1 MSNDATPDMTDGD
14 GPARGR
20 AMGAAGGAAEPAPSI
35 PAHSSPA
42 VSMPAASL
50 PVPSS
55 SAHSSS
61 APSMPVQS
69 TPYHRLATLR
79 PEWRRWWRPLTTAF
93 AITAIWLIL
102 ASLLMVGMVLVLT
115 ALGADRSI
123 GQALDDPTSPLDVF
137 VRSALGALLI
147 PAGLLGVRLGGWRPT
162 SLLWSV
168 ADRFR
173 TAQMGRMLALAVV
186 AVALAAAMQILLH
199 GGRPAPPESG
209 RTIGV
214 VLVLLLVAP
223 LQAAGEE
230 LVLRGAVM
238 QGVGTWVRGPVVP
251 ILATLPLSLIGAVQS
266 LDTAFTAVFI
276 ALASGVLAWRTGGIE
291 ASIVLRTVVLLTAGV
306 VGLLGMGAETTIW
319 FGAMLAF
326 LVLVNI
332 TGYTRRDSSVE
343 TVAVLGGAR
352 GPFFPVMRSAD
363 APVPPPV
370 RV

>member
-1 MSNDATPDMTDGD
+1 MSDDATPDMTDGD
-14 GPARGR
+14 GPAQVR
-20 AMGAAGGAAEPAPSI
+20 AVGGAGDAAEPAQPTTAQ
-35 PAHSSPA
+35 P
-42 VSMPAASL
+42 
-50 PVPSS
+50 
-55 SAHSSS
+55 
-61 APSMPVQS
+61 MPVQS

-79 PEWRRWWRPLTTAF
+79 LEWARWWRPLTTAF
-93 AITAIWLIL
+93 AVAVIWLIL

-115 ALGADRSI
+115 ALGTDRSI

-137 VRSALGALLI
+137 VRCALGALLL

-173 TAQMGRMLALAVV
+173 TAQTGRMLAFAVV
-186 AVALAAAMQILLH
+186 AVALAAAMPILLP
-199 GGRPAPPESG
+199 GGRPALPEAG

-291 ASIVLRTVVLLTAGV
+291 ASIVLRTAVLLTAGV

-332 TGYTRRDSSVE
+332 TGYTRCDSFVE
-343 TVAVLGGAR
+343 TVAVLGGDR
-352 GPFFPVMRSAD
+352 GPFLPVMRSAD

>member
-1 MSNDATPDMTDGD
+1 MSDDATPDMTDGD
-14 GPARGR
+14 GPAQVR
-20 AMGAAGGAAEPAPSI
+20 AVGVADDAAEPAQP
-35 PAHSSPA
+35 
-42 VSMPAASL
+42 
-50 PVPSS
+50 
-55 SAHSSS
+55 
-61 APSMPVQS
+61 MPVQS

-137 VRSALGALLI
+137 VRSALGALLL

-186 AVALAAAMQILLH
+186 AVALATAMQTLLH
-199 GGRPAPPESG
+199 GGRPALPESG

-238 QGVGTWVRGPVVP
+238 QGVGTWVRGPAVP
-251 ILATLPLSLIGAVQS
+251 ILATLPLSLIGAMHS

-291 ASIVLRTVVLLTAGV
+291 ASIVLRTAVLLTAGV

-343 TVAVLGGAR
+343 TVAVLGGDR

>member
-1 MSNDATPDMTDGD
+1 MSDDATPNMTDGD
-14 GPARGR
+14 GPAQVR
-20 AMGAAGGAAEPAPSI
+20 AVGVADGAAEPAQP
-35 PAHSSPA
+35 
-42 VSMPAASL
+42 
-50 PVPSS
+50 
-55 SAHSSS
+55 
-61 APSMPVQS
+61 MPVQS

-137 VRSALGALLI
+137 VRSALGALLL

-173 TAQMGRMLALAVV
+173 TVQMGRMLALAVV
-186 AVALAAAMQILLH
+186 AVALATAMQTLLH

-251 ILATLPLSLIGAVQS
+251 ILATLPLSLIGAMHS

-291 ASIVLRTVVLLTAGV
+291 ASIVLRTAVLLTAGV
-306 VGLLGMGAETTIW
+306 VGLLGMGVETTIW

-343 TVAVLGGAR
+343 TVTVRGGDR

>member
-1 MSNDATPDMTDGD
+1 M
-14 GPARGR
+14 
-20 AMGAAGGAAEPAPSI
+20 
-35 PAHSSPA
+35 
-42 VSMPAASL
+42 
-50 PVPSS
+50 
-55 SAHSSS
+55 
-61 APSMPVQS
+61 QS

-93 AITAIWLIL
+93 AVAVIWLIL

-115 ALGADRSI
+115 ALGTDRSI

-137 VRSALGALLI
+137 VRSALGALLL

-186 AVALAAAMQILLH
+186 AVALATAMQTLLH

-251 ILATLPLSLIGAVQS
+251 ILATLPLSLISAVHS

-291 ASIVLRTVVLLTAGV
+291 ASIVLRTAVLLTAGV
-306 VGLLGMGAETTIW
+306 VGLLSMGVETTIW

-343 TVAVLGGAR
+343 TVTVLGGAR

>member
-1 MSNDATPDMTDGD
+1 MSDDATPDMTDGD
-14 GPARGR
+14 GPAQVR
-20 AMGAAGGAAEPAPSI
+20 AVGVADDAAEPAQPTTAQ
-35 PAHSSPA
+35 P
-42 VSMPAASL
+42 MPA
-50 PVPSS
+50 
-55 SAHSSS
+55 
-61 APSMPVQS
+61 QS

-79 PEWRRWWRPLTTAF
+79 PEWARWWRPLTTAF
-93 AITAIWLIL
+93 AVGVIWLIL

-115 ALGADRSI
+115 ALGTDRSI

-137 VRSALGALLI
+137 VRCALGALLL

-173 TAQMGRMLALAVV
+173 RAQTGRMLALAVV
-186 AVALAAAMQILLH
+186 AVALATAMQILLH
-199 GGRPAPPESG
+199 GGRPALPEAG

-251 ILATLPLSLIGAVQS
+251 ILATLPLSLIGAAHS

-291 ASIVLRTVVLLTAGV
+291 ASIVLRTAVLLTAGV